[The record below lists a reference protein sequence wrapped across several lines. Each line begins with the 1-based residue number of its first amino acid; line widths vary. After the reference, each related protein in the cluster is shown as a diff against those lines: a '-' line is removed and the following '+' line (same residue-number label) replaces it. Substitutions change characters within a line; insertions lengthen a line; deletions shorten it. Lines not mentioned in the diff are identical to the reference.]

1 MKCNRVSK
9 LYQMISGPFCL
20 CGFYILLIFDDTMK
34 ISVFTLGHPQ
44 LTSRKQFGDLREP
57 GRKWPRTFWFACFCC
72 CFKEGSH
79 VAHYGLELTTSLRIV
94 NSRSSCLSSTGW
106 NCRLGPP
113 HPAFFCWF
121 LFRTGLLPSG
131 LALNFWPSFFHS
143 LPAGTAGDTV
153 LGPSRARDQAELG
166 TEQC

>member
-113 HPAFFCWF
+113 HPAFFVCFCLGQVSCHLGW
-121 LFRTGLLPSG
+121 PWISG
-131 LALNFWPSFFHS
+131 PRSSTHS
-143 LPAGTAGDTV
+143 LQGWQVTQYSD
-153 LGPSRARDQAELG
+153 RAELG
-166 TEQC
+166 TEQS